1 VDLPAGFTPWNAVY
15 KRSGAL
21 LVGATRAVGDDETN
35 VAFKV
40 SARGTY
46 ALLGNYTL
54 APGSGGSPL
63 RNSIALAAKGS
74 PLVYTLGDAK
84 VRAFDIRRNEPAP
97 VYAEIANAS
106 ACTAAVPLF
115 DGSALVGCRM
125 GNGDV
130 CAYRVRDCGTARKHK
145 SPGHGR
151 AGRVTARFCA
161 RNEALPEGIASGY
174 LPQLALGVDRQ
185 HFFFT
190 FINPGL
196 LVTAPTIPNLYK
208 LSVAD
213 FVPTANATIDAPL
226 LRPAVYK
233 AVPANVVSVAALCD
247 AWGGLCVDARARAR
261 LA

>member
-1 VDLPAGFTPWNAVY
+1 
-15 KRSGAL
+15 
-21 LVGATRAVGDDETN
+21 
-35 VAFKV
+35 
-40 SARGTY
+40 
-46 ALLGNYTL
+46 
-54 APGSGGSPL
+54 
-63 RNSIALAAKGS
+63 
-74 PLVYTLGDAK
+74 
-84 VRAFDIRRNEPAP
+84 
-97 VYAEIANAS
+97 
-106 ACTAAVPLF
+106 
-115 DGSALVGCRM
+115 M

-196 LVTAPTIPNLYK
+196 LATAPTIPNLYK

-213 FVPTANATIDAPL
+213 FVPTANATINAAL
-226 LRPAVYK
+226 LFPVVYK
-233 AVPANVVSVAALCD
+233 AVPANFVSGVGRAACRLGCAVRRHTLHGLPVWLPDVACACPAVCALSHHQ
-247 AWGGLCVDARARAR
+247 
-261 LA
+261 